1 MEISIK
7 EQNLTVTKTIV
18 NETAEEALDAAID
31 VLNRIF
37 GETAIDKALHK
48 LQIWHQRYPILI
60 LGHLNRFSKYSY

>member
-48 LQIWHQRYPILI
+48 LQI
-60 LGHLNRFSKYSY
+60 